1 MSKHVFVSSAIFLSS
16 LLLGS
21 AGFRANAIDGKH
33 VNGISV
39 FTQWFSPFDV
49 NNPDGPEFQ
58 TPRGPI
64 VKATIVNNKAV
75 SWDTLY
81 DSIGQYPAIN
91 AEGTK
96 VAFFRWGQRVTI
108 DLTSGRMTPIA
119 GTKDN
124 PSYLS
129 IVNMDGTG
137 LINLIQVSMV
147 IDNQWEGEGNDVLDW
162 PAGDWIYYEKP
173 HKSGDVRK
181 INIRTRE
188 DVHVDRNDL
197 ANKARRWSLSLDAKI
212 AASQGGNFANGPG
225 GNYQFPWNGKN
236 IYADGCNMA
245 VSASGNILAHYF
257 GGCHNDLDIVDIS
270 PFNWIRPNPFEFD
283 ALIWIDKAPDGTQ
296 MIEKWIG
303 KIVSYTKC
311 ADLIRMSV
319 NSDKWA
325 LRQIGW
331 WGQGNDIAKGANQVI
346 VNWVDSTA
354 ILGNPYLP
362 PGPNSQFNAPQPRGQ
377 YVNADAGDFYI
388 TGDATH
394 PNSVP
399 TNGYEDRH
407 GVWHQVLPATA
418 FVPSEHRR
426 SPASAEILADHL
438 SVRIWVGSDRR
449 FRAQLLDC
457 QGRII
462 AATTA
467 ADIATLQAVRP
478 GHYLVQIECGGIST
492 TYNVVLAYR

>member
-1 MSKHVFVSSAIFLSS
+1 MSKHGFIPSAIFLSS

-21 AGFRANAIDGKH
+21 AGFPANAIDGKH
-33 VNGISV
+33 VNGYSV
-39 FTQWFSPFDV
+39 FAQWFSPFDV
-49 NNPDGPEFQ
+49 DNPWGPEFQ

-64 VKATIVNNKAV
+64 VKAIISNNQAV

-91 AEGTK
+91 AEGAK

-108 DLTSGRMTPIA
+108 DRTTGRMTPIA
-119 GTKDN
+119 GTQSN

-129 IVNMDGTG
+129 VVNMDGTG
-137 LINLIQVSMV
+137 LINLIQVNMV

-162 PAGDWIYYEKP
+162 PAGDWIFYEKP
-173 HKSGDVRK
+173 HKSGDIRK

-197 ANKARRWSLSLDAKI
+197 VNKARRWSLSLDAKI
-212 AASQGGNFANGPG
+212 AASQGGNFTNGPG

-283 ALIWIDKAPDGTQ
+283 ALIWIDQAPDGTK

-362 PGPNSQFNAPQPRGQ
+362 PGPNSQFDAPQPRGQ

-399 TNGYEDRH
+399 TNGYEDRY
-407 GVWHQVLPATA
+407 GKWHQVLAPTA
-418 FVPSEHRR
+418 VVRDGHGRPS
-426 SPASAEILADHL
+426 AAADILADHL
-438 SVRIWVGSDRR
+438 SVRISLDKDLPFRAGIIDCRGRTVVATPAVGSATMQTI
-449 FRAQLLDC
+449 RA
-457 QGRII
+457 GS
-462 AATTA
+462 
-467 ADIATLQAVRP
+467 
-478 GHYLVQIECGGIST
+478 YLVRVETGDMIVIQK
-492 TYNVVLAYR
+492 VVLAR